1 MMLAMALF
9 MLAIALAGGA
19 DLRPLV
25 GLLAIL
31 GRDPDVHLGALLA
44 KIGGV
49 DQEPA
54 LAAPHGQGEF
64 RHRDI
69 GNGFKA
75 GADSATN
82 GVNPPIEIDVD
93 LPIQGGDQVGQLIA

>member
-1 MMLAMALF
+1 MMLAMVLF
-9 MLAIALAGGA
+9 KLAVALAGGA
-19 DLRPLV
+19 DLGPLV

-31 GRDPDVHLGALLA
+31 GRDLNVHLGALLA

-64 RHRDI
+64 RHRHI

-75 GADSATN
+75 GANSATN
-82 GVNPPIEIDVD
+82 GVDPPIKINID
-93 LPIQGGDQVGQLIA
+93 LAIQGGDQVGQLIA